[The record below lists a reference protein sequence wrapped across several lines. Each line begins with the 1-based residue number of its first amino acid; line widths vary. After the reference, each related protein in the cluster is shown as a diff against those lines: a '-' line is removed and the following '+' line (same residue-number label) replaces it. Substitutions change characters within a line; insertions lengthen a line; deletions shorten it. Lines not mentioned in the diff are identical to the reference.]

1 MGNSNTQIEIKEVSA
16 TKHTSWCR
24 GFFKVLSFI
33 GAALTFIRNFIS
45 NLVMIAI
52 IALIVI
58 AYNLAGTIKEKA
70 VIIASGQE
78 EITTVE
84 QSAQILYLP
93 L

>member
-1 MGNSNTQIEIKEVSA
+1 MDNSNPQIEIKEISS

-24 GFFKVLSFI
+24 CFFKVLSFI

-70 VIIASGQE
+70 VTIASGQE
-78 EITTVE
+78 EITPVE
-84 QSAQILYLP
+84 QSAQIL
-93 L
+93 